1 MGQSK
6 QDGVKLSV
14 EQPALIYIKASAFKN
29 RNKILLPSL
38 AFAVPPALFLRL
50 VCPHSAFRS
59 RGPAPSVG
67 GAVQSRW
74 LSGCPVFLCKMELL
88 CRGIIC
94 FGLSSWVPC
103 CAVLAAVV
111 RPNRGVI

>member
-1 MGQSK
+1 M
-6 QDGVKLSV
+6 
-14 EQPALIYIKASAFKN
+14 
-29 RNKILLPSL
+29 
-38 AFAVPPALFLRL
+38 
-50 VCPHSAFRS
+50 
-59 RGPAPSVG
+59 
-67 GAVQSRW
+67 QSRW